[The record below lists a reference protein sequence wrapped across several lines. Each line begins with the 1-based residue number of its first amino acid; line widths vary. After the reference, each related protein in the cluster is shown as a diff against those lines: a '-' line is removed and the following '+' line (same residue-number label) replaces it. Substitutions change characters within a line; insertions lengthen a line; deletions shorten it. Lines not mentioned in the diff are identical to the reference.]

1 MTSDH
6 ADPRLYPRLPL
17 LGVSIALF
25 RDDAVLLIKR
35 TRPPFENHY
44 SLPGGLVEAGE
55 LLEDAARRELWE
67 EVAMQAG
74 PLLFNQH
81 AELIERDT
89 ERTIKR
95 HYVVA
100 SFTGL
105 WAEGDGRMN
114 EEVNEILW
122 TLPSALTSLP
132 LTPGLTGVIEAA
144 LILSAKAN
152 VRG

>member
-1 MTSDH
+1 
-6 ADPRLYPRLPL
+6 L

-25 RDDAVLLIKR
+25 RENKVLLIKR
-35 TRPPFENHY
+35 AKPPFEHHY

-55 LLEDAARRELWE
+55 ILEDAARRELKE
-67 EVAMQAG
+67 EVGMDAG
-74 PLLFNQH
+74 PLFFNQH
-81 AELIERDT
+81 AEMIERDADGA
-89 ERTIKR
+89 IKR

-105 WAEGDGRMN
+105 WVAGDGRMN
-114 EEVNEILW
+114 EEVSEILW
-122 TLPSALTSLP
+122 TEPLALTALP

-144 LILSAKAN
+144 QRIPAKTN